1 MAAALDVEQWSS
13 NILSQQ
19 LMVLNK
25 EVAALNDKLD
35 QAYEDCKAAQ
45 SDQDRELFTRRMNEL
60 MVLMQG
66 KEGRRAALESQLPG
80 VWGAV
85 KKGAEHLYQACKHKV
100 CGRRVS

>member
-1 MAAALDVEQWSS
+1 MAVALDAGQESS

-35 QAYEDCKAAQ
+35 RAYEDCEAAQ
-45 SDQDRELFTRRMNEL
+45 SDQDRDWRRQKVADL
-60 MVLMQG
+60 MSLMQG
-66 KEGRRAALESQLPG
+66 KEGRRAALESKLAG

-85 KKGAEHLYQACKHKV
+85 IKGAEYCASTCNR
-100 CGRRVS
+100 CA